1 MYIIYY
7 IQCLHIN
14 ITILINTVN
23 ENYLNAPVK
32 KNSDGQIELKNKI
45 QLYGAHKKPTS
56 NIKTQIC

>member
-7 IQCLHIN
+7 IQFLYIN

-32 KNSDGQIELKNKI
+32 KKQ
-45 QLYGAHKKPTS
+45 
-56 NIKTQIC
+56 